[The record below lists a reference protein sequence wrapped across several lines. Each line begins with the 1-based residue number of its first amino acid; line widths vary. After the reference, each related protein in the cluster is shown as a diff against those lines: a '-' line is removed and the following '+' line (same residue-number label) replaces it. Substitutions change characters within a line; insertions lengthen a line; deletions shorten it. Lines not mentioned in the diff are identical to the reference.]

1 MHVKKESAL
10 FSHALFGQSKGD
22 FKGLFKKYSRL
33 IISVNLLNYLLTTN
47 STDSIKKVNCI
58 TNTTREMRSFP
69 LKQQKIAYL
78 NKTLGK

>member
-10 FSHALFGQSKGD
+10 FSRALFGQSKGD

-47 STDSIKKVNCI
+47 STDSI